1 MNLATL
7 PKTTE
12 KPYRR
17 IGRGHGSGRVKT
29 SGRGT
34 KGQKARENIGLRF
47 AGSSLQA
54 SWIKRLPLLR
64 GKGKNKGHREK
75 VMAVNIKY
83 LGLFKAN
90 SDVNL
95 QSLKDKNIIGKDV
108 NRAKVLG
115 DGELTVALNV
125 QLPCS
130 AGAKKKIEK
139 AGGKVIV

>member
-1 MNLATL
+1 
-7 PKTTE
+7 
-12 KPYRR
+12 
-17 IGRGHGSGRVKT
+17 
-29 SGRGT
+29 
-34 KGQKARENIGLRF
+34 
-47 AGSSLQA
+47 
-54 SWIKRLPLLR
+54 
-64 GKGKNKGHREK
+64 
-75 VMAVNIKY
+75 MAVNIKY